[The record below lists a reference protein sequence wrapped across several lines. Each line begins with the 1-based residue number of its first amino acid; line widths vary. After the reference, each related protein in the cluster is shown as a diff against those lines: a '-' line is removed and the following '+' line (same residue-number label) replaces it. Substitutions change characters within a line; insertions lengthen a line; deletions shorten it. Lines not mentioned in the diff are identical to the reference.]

1 MRSKEKK
8 TESNEDATA
17 GVCILALQT
26 WEGKGSV
33 KQNIPG
39 PGNEIPISIDRG
51 KNGEYFSGI
60 P

>member
-1 MRSKEKK
+1 M
-8 TESNEDATA
+8 ESNEDATA